1 MMKKI
6 VSVVLV
12 IITLLLCASCGKPD
26 VDKKIEVSQMKAICE
41 LATIDCYYHIVEKY
55 NKENVEGHWFWAKD
69 RHFWVE
75 CSGVVTMGIDTSKLE
90 IKIKDNQVTIS
101 IPKATVQNCR
111 IDDESLT
118 EDSIVVDKESADV
131 KVEHQNE
138 LYSKAEQ
145 RLKEG
150 AQNDKALLELAQNR
164 AKEIL
169 ENYVYSIGELTGV
182 EYEVKFV
189 DAK

>member
-1 MMKKI
+1 MKKI
-6 VSVVLV
+6 VSIVLV
-12 IITLLLCASCGKPD
+12 IITLLLCTSCGKPD
-26 VDKKIEVSQMKAICE
+26 VDNKIEVSQMKAICE

-55 NKENVEGHWFWAKD
+55 NKENVEGYWFWAKD

-75 CSGVVTMGIDTSKLE
+75 CSGIVTMGIDASKLE
-90 IKIKDNQVTIS
+90 IEIKDNQVIIG
-101 IPKATVQNCR
+101 IPEATVQSCR

-131 KVEHQNE
+131 KAEHQNE
-138 LYSKAEQ
+138 LYSKAEE

-150 AQNDKALLELAQNR
+150 AQNDKALLELARNR

-169 ENYVYSIGELTGV
+169 KNYVYSIGELTGV